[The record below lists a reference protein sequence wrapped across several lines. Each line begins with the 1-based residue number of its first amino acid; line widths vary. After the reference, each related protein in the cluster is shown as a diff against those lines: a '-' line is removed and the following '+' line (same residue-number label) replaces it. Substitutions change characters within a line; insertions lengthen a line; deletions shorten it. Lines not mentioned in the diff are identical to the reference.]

1 MNELLQT
8 ALLMI
13 LGLQLK
19 HLICDGPLQT
29 LQMVQD
35 KSSYL
40 KPQGLFH
47 AAIHTGGSFLV
58 FWLLGLPF
66 ATSLALAVL
75 DGVIHYHVDF
85 FKENLV
91 KQKGWSTNDGPFW
104 WALTADQ
111 TLHHMTYV
119 LLTWLAFRP

>member
-1 MNELLQT
+1 MNEQLQ
-8 ALLMI
+8 AAFLMI

-19 HLICDGPLQT
+19 HVLCDGPLQT
-29 LQMVQD
+29 LQMVRD

-47 AAIHTGGSFLV
+47 AAIHLGGSFLV
-58 FWLLGLPF
+58 FWFVGLPF
-66 ATSLALAVL
+66 AISAALAAL
-75 DGVIHYHVDF
+75 DGLIHYHIDF
-85 FKENLV
+85 LKENLV
-91 KQKGWSTNDGPFW
+91 KQKGWSTNDSPFW
-104 WALTADQ
+104 WALTTDQ